1 MFPLNAALKR
11 RSSTV
16 FQHAVCVMRGGVL
29 ISRARAFDRK
39 GREGSTIEIR
49 TLPTRGLSASCN
61 EVPVKYLVGMNC
73 DCLEVRRETGKSSE
87 PFSSRSFS

>member
-39 GREGSTIEIR
+39 GREGFAKVTKEAR
-49 TLPTRGLSASCN
+49 LKLGHY
-61 EVPVKYLVGMNC
+61 K
-73 DCLEVRRETGKSSE
+73 REG
-87 PFSSRSFS
+87 